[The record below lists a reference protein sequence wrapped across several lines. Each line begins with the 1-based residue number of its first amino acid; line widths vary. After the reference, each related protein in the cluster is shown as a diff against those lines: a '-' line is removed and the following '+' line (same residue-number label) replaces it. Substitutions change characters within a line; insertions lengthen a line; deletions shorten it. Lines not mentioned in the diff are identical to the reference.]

1 MSRTTTITTGAQTT
15 RKFDTDD
22 LLIDWARNKR
32 GRNVDHLCLMIA
44 SIFGNG
50 LCSAPTVT
58 LEGSRR
64 NPEPFV
70 GPGFHRTEALHVL
83 RHGIKAIK
91 PDDRYSEGVCKQVRE
106 QIKLY
111 MKRHG
116 IRASRDLLP
125 ELLCPVDEFIPAI
138 KDEKERAAEHDTQML
153 VENLHREDATQAE
166 IAESVCALE
175 ALGRTRKWIAAKLV
189 KDVQWVDRAIMFGK
203 KASKALAQASA
214 EGDIPNTLAVDA
226 ARLPKD
232 AQEEIVK
239 DIKKGEKPRKALDK
253 QRKKKGKKSLRKKP
267 TIGAL
272 RAMFE
277 SENIEGRVNGTKP
290 AVDNDVTCNAVARG
304 ILAGFI
310 YASGVCDVEPEKL
323 ARSNKSTLLDMLDE
337 TLARG
342 DHSPGAVAEKAKA
355 AAKKKKKAAAEKK
368 RVAESKKASKKRTAK
383 KPAAKKKASKK
394 KATAK

>member
-50 LCSAPTVT
+50 LGSAPTVT

-138 KDEKERAAEHDTQML
+138 KDEKERAAERDTQML

-232 AQEEIVK
+232 AQDEIVE
-239 DIKKGEKPRKALDK
+239 DIKKGDKPRKALDK
-253 QRKKKGKKSLRKKP
+253 QRKRKGKKNLRKKP
-267 TIGAL
+267 TLGAL
-272 RAMFE
+272 RLFFDE
-277 SENIEGRVNGTKP
+277 ENIEARVTGGKP
-290 AVDNDVTCNAVARG
+290 PVDNDVMCNAVARG
-304 ILAGFI
+304 ILAGVV
-310 YASGVCDVEPEKL
+310 YVTGVSDMGPETL
-323 ARSNKSTLLDMLDE
+323 ARQNKTTLIDLLDE
-337 TLARG
+337 ALARG
-342 DHSPGAVAEKAKA
+342 DHSPGAVAEKARKA
-355 AAKKKKKAAAEKK
+355 AADKKKA
-368 RVAESKKASKKRTAK
+368 
-383 KPAAKKKASKK
+383 KPAAKKKAKK
-394 KATAK
+394 KAKAKAKASK